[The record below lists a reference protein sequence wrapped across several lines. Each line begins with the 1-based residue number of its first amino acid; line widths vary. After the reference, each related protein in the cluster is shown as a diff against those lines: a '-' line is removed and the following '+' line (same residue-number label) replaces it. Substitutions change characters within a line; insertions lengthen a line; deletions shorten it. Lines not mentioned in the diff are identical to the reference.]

1 MGLSLCVRSIQS
13 SQHSEPP
20 SPSLTFPLAAGIAF
34 GPSADPLLPP
44 STATPPEAMPLLRLH
59 LQVPA
64 DAGLPAAD
72 PNWRIRLLIEVLRHE
87 SEAALPAG
95 ATSLFPTARRRLPP
109 ALPTIS
115 GDDIEEEEEGE
126 AVLLPRPPAE
136 GHPAAEPSPGHFHRR
151 SLSRGIG
158 DLFGKLGIHI
168 KAKPGPA
175 SGTLAGKWH
184 EKPNP

>member
-1 MGLSLCVRSIQS
+1 
-13 SQHSEPP
+13 
-20 SPSLTFPLAAGIAF
+20 
-34 GPSADPLLPP
+34 
-44 STATPPEAMPLLRLH
+44 MPLLRLH

-72 PNWRIRLLIEVLRHE
+72 PNWRVRLFIEVLRHE
-87 SEAALPAG
+87 ETALPAG

-109 ALPTIS
+109 VLPTIS

-126 AVLLPRPPAE
+126 AVLLPPAG
-136 GHPAAEPSPGHFHRR
+136 GHPAAEPFAGHFHRR

-168 KAKPGPA
+168 KAKPGPS